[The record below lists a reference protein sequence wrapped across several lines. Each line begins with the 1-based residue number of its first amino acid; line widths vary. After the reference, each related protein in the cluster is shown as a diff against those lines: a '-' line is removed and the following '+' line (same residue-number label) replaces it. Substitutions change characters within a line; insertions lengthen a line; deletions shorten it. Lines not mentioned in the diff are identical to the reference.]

1 MNSIY
6 FNYIDFEI
14 VAAFLKSES
23 TSIAS
28 YLKEQNKQLDILN
41 CNLINRFILL

>member
-1 MNSIY
+1 MRL
-6 FNYIDFEI
+6 NYIDFEI
-14 VAAFLKSES
+14 VSAFLKSDS

-41 CNLINRFILL
+41 CNFINKYIKL